1 MIYPSIFFLFFRSR
15 LIAFLNQERERK
27 VITLKDSSGGSKWS
41 YFTHCA
47 ALCVLVA
54 VGVCN
59 APLLH
64 DYTVV
69 YRGSLDDTILACIIG
84 GILHLFLWVVVWL
97 FLTIKQ
103 NWTFKLRVTVS
114 YVSVS

>member
-1 MIYPSIFFLFFRSR
+1 M
-15 LIAFLNQERERK
+15 
-27 VITLKDSSGGSKWS
+27 ITLKEGNSNRWS

-69 YRGSLDDTILACIIG
+69 YRGSLDDTVLACIIG
-84 GILHLFLWVVVWL
+84 GILHLFLWVVIWL

-103 NWTFKLRVTVS
+103 NWVFKLRVTVS
-114 YVSVS
+114 NFI